1 MKKPIAYLISLI
13 LLLTLTGC
21 FEIREEINMKADGSG
36 EATMVFDLSKS
47 KGKLKQYMKME
58 KVENYRVPSEV
69 EIESFLYQVKS
80 SMRMMKDITYV
91 ETKSDWSNFI
101 FHITARFD
109 NVDALNEAIA
119 GLSEQMKHLEIPPV
133 TTANYH
139 YEKGRFSR
147 HFDYPTKPQEFAAL
161 PSMQRFM
168 LETSNAISIYRFE
181 KKVKNISNK
190 MAMISPSG
198 KAVMLKM
205 PLSELITGQG
215 TLTNSIEFD
224 N

>member
-101 FHITARFD
+101 FRITARFD

>member
-1 MKKPIAYLISLI
+1 
-13 LLLTLTGC
+13 
-21 FEIREEINMKADGSG
+21 
-36 EATMVFDLSKS
+36 
-47 KGKLKQYMKME
+47 
-58 KVENYRVPSEV
+58 
-69 EIESFLYQVKS
+69 
-80 SMRMMKDITYV
+80 MKDITYV